1 MELEGS
7 LHLQQQIV
15 RLQALL
21 DTSHKIHST
30 IELDRVLRSVLQ
42 ITVRELEMA
51 GAFFTAFPF
60 SYGEIPPRFLLHP
73 PSSDPKRGCFR
84 FPLHDHGGAVLTEMV
99 VITRDGAPL
108 SLYEQDFLENLAIQA
123 AVAIENA
130 RYHERTLDIERV
142 KQDLASAR
150 DIQRSLLPQSIPNVP
165 GYSIA
170 GRSQTCYEVGGDYLD
185 ILPLP
190 SGELMM
196 VVADV
201 AGKGLASALVGSAFR
216 SAYRAIAHS
225 DMDLAEMAAHLNGL
239 HYGEGE
245 ESRRRYVTAIFLRF
259 NPKTHTLEVVNA
271 GHNPG
276 LLINGKQKPEMIQAS
291 GTPVGMLPISR
302 YATEKYVLVEQ
313 AKLLLY
319 TDGLT
324 EVFRGSEEFGQERL
338 LQTFHACRSTDAK
351 VILDSLW
358 QTLDEFS
365 SQESLTD
372 DMTALIIGR
381 QSSGADSHEER

>member
-1 MELEGS
+1 MEFEGS

-21 DTSHKIHST
+21 NTTHTIHST
-30 IELDRVLRSVLQ
+30 IELDSVLRCVLQ

-73 PSSDPKRGCFR
+73 PSSDPKRGCAR
-84 FPLHDHGGAVLTEMV
+84 FPLLDHSGTVLTEMV
-99 VITRDGAPL
+99 VITKHGAPL
-108 SLYEQDFLENLAIQA
+108 SLYEQDFLEHLAIQA

-130 RYHERTLDIERV
+130 RYHERTLDMERV

-185 ILPLP
+185 IVPLS
-190 SGELMM
+190 SGALMI

-216 SAYRAIAHS
+216 SAFRAIAHS
-225 DMDLAEMAAHLNGL
+225 DMPLAEMAAHLNGL

-245 ESRRRYVTAIFLRF
+245 ESRRRYVTAIFARF
-259 NPKTHTLEVVNA
+259 EPETHTLEVVNA

-276 LLINGKQKPEMIQAS
+276 FLMNGPRKAATIPAS
-291 GTPVGMLPISR
+291 GTPVGMLPASS
-302 YATEKYVLVEQ
+302 YDTEKFVLSAG

-319 TDGLT
+319 TDGMT
-324 EVFRGSEEFGQERL
+324 EVFQGDEEFGSDRL
-338 LQTFHACRSTDAK
+338 MHTFLACRSTDAK
-351 VILDSLW
+351 TILDSIW
-358 QTLDEFS
+358 QTLDAFS
-365 SQESLTD
+365 NQELLTD
-372 DMTALIIGR
+372 DMTALVIGR
-381 QSSGADSHEER
+381 QP